1 MSFSSVLIETCK
13 CRESNDTMICFQS
26 DEFLTCFS
34 FVQYDVVRRVRE
46 LDLLGLTA
54 EYGILSKLE
63 KQGLDLQKIESLLPA
78 IEEAGLLSI
87 AGSNQQLLING
98 VAPLVVEGAPLLL
111 PLVAGALDIG
121 APAFFGGAA
130 ALAGLDAYL
139 IANNVE
145 IPFVGLPAGVV
156 LGLLLVPGSVV
167 LGGVG
172 VFFSGLKK

>member
-1 MSFSSVLIETCK
+1 MP
-13 CRESNDTMICFQS
+13 
-26 DEFLTCFS
+26 
-34 FVQYDVVRRVRE
+34 VV
-46 LDLLGLTA
+46 
-54 EYGILSKLE
+54 
-63 KQGLDLQKIESLLPA
+63 
-78 IEEAGLLSI
+78 EEAGVLSLV
-87 AGSNQQLLING
+87 GSNQQLLING

-139 IANNVE
+139 LLNEVE
-145 IPFVGLPAGVV
+145 VPFVGLPAGAV

-172 VFFSGLKK
+172 VFFAGLKK

>member
-1 MSFSSVLIETCK
+1 MLP
-13 CRESNDTMICFQS
+13 
-26 DEFLTCFS
+26 
-34 FVQYDVVRRVRE
+34 VV
-46 LDLLGLTA
+46 
-54 EYGILSKLE
+54 
-63 KQGLDLQKIESLLPA
+63 
-78 IEEAGLLSI
+78 EEAGVLSLV
-87 AGSNQQLLING
+87 GSNQQLLING

-139 IANNVE
+139 LLNEVE
-145 IPFVGLPAGVV
+145 VPFVGLPAGVV

-172 VFFSGLKK
+172 VFFAGLKK